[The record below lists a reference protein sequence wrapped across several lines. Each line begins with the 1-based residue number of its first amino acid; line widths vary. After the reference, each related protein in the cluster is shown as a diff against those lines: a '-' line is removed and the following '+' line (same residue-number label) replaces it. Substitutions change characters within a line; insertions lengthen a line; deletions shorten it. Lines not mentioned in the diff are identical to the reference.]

1 MKLATF
7 AAERAESAGAG
18 APAPPRARERIGA
31 VVDADRAVVD
41 LQAAHELLHGEPS
54 PHLASMLALLDGG
67 DAALAIARGLAEAAP
82 PASVREI
89 DDVRLLAP
97 LPRPRQIRD
106 FLCFEEHLQ
115 NVVEQMR
122 RRGAAGALGIAPV
135 WYEQPVYYTA
145 NALAV
150 AGPDAEVTWPA
161 YSESMDYELELALV
175 IGRAGRDI
183 AREQALSHAVGLTI
197 LNDLSARDAQM
208 QVMPA
213 GLGPGIGKDFD
224 GGNVLGPWITTLDE
238 IGDPQALAMEVRV
251 NGERWGG
258 GSSASMHHD
267 FAAMI
272 AHVSRGSTLFPGEV
286 LASGTVGTGCA
297 FEIGRELSDGD
308 LIELEVER
316 IGVLRT
322 RVRRAPAGSRDG
334 IT

>member
-7 AAERAESAGAG
+7 EARDEGVGTPNGATADG
-18 APAPPRARERIGA
+18 GRERIGA
-31 VVDADRAVVD
+31 VVDSDSAVVD
-41 LQAAHELLHGEPS
+41 LQAAHELQHGEPA

-67 DAALAIARGLAEAAP
+67 EPALENARRLAEAGP
-82 PASVREI
+82 TASVRAL
-89 DDVRLLAP
+89 DDVHLLAP

-115 NVVEQMR
+115 NVVDQMR
-122 RRGAAGALGIAPV
+122 RRGASGALGIAPV
-135 WYEQPVYYTA
+135 WYEQPVFYTA

-150 AGPDAEVTWPA
+150 VGPDAEVTWPP
-161 YSESMDYELELALV
+161 YSTSMDYELELALV
-175 IGRAGRDI
+175 IGRAGKNI
-183 AREQALSHAVGLTI
+183 PREEALSHAFGLTI

-213 GLGPGIGKDFD
+213 GLGPGTGKDFD

-238 IGDPQALAMEVRV
+238 IGDVQGLAMEVRV

-258 GSSASMHHD
+258 GNSASMHHD

-272 AHVSRGSTLFPGEV
+272 AHVSRGSTLHPGEV

-297 FEIGRELSDGD
+297 FEIGRDLSDGD
-308 LIELEVER
+308 LVELEVER

-322 RVRRAPAGSRDG
+322 RVRRAPAG
-334 IT
+334 

>member
-7 AAERAESAGAG
+7 EVRGEGHA
-18 APAPPRARERIGA
+18 APAGDRQRIVA
-31 VVDADRAVVD
+31 VVDSDGAIVD
-41 LQAAHELLHGEPS
+41 LQAAHEILHGKSS

-67 DAALAIARGLAEAAP
+67 EPARDSARQLAEAAP
-82 PASVREI
+82 RLSVRSLE
-89 DDVRLLAP
+89 DVRLLAP

-115 NVVEQMR
+115 NVVEQMK

-150 AGPDAEVTWPA
+150 VGPDAEVTWPS

-175 IGRAGRDI
+175 IGRTGRNI
-183 AREQALSHAVGLTI
+183 PRQQALSYAFGLTI

-208 QVMPA
+208 RVMPA
-213 GLGPGIGKDFD
+213 GLGPGTGKDFD

-258 GSSASMHHD
+258 GNSASMHHD

-297 FEIGRELSDGD
+297 FELGRELADGD
-308 LIELEVER
+308 LVELEVER

-322 RVRRAPAGSRDG
+322 RVRRAPSG
-334 IT
+334 

>member
-7 AAERAESAGAG
+7 SVERGAGAG
-18 APAPPRARERIGA
+18 SNAPATPGSRERIGA
-31 VVDADRAVVD
+31 VVDSDVVD
-41 LQAAHELLHGEPS
+41 LQAAHELLHGAPS
-54 PHLASMLALLDGG
+54 VHLASMLALLDGG
-67 DAALAIARGLAEAAP
+67 EPALAAARRLAEAAP
-82 PASVREI
+82 RASLRQL

-106 FLCFEEHLQ
+106 FLCFEEHLH

-122 RRGAAGALGIAPV
+122 RRGAAGALGIAPI

-150 AGPDAEVTWPA
+150 VGPDAEVTWPP

-175 IGRAGRDI
+175 IGREGKDI
-183 AREQALSHAVGLTI
+183 PREQALSYAFGLTI

-208 QVMPA
+208 RVMPA

-238 IGDPQALAMEVRV
+238 LGDPQALAMEVRV

-258 GSSASMHHD
+258 GSSSSMHHD
-267 FAAMI
+267 FASMI
-272 AHVSRGSTLFPGEV
+272 EHVSRGSTLFPGEV

-322 RVRRAPAGSRDG
+322 RVRRGPAG
-334 IT
+334 

>member
-7 AAERAESAGAG
+7 DVRGEGRT
-18 APAPPRARERIGA
+18 APAADRERLGA
-31 VVDADRAVVD
+31 VVDPGDAIVD
-41 LQAAHELLHGEPS
+41 LQAAHELLHGESS
-54 PHLASMLALLDGG
+54 PQLASMLALLDGG
-67 DAALAIARGLAEAAP
+67 EPAWGGARRLAEAAP
-82 PASVREI
+82 RRAVRPLDE
-89 DDVRLLAP
+89 VRLLAP

-115 NVVEQMR
+115 NVVAQMK

-150 AGPDAEVTWPA
+150 VGPDAEVTWPP

-175 IGRAGRDI
+175 IGRPGRNI
-183 AREQALSHAVGLTI
+183 PREQALSHAFGLTI

-208 QVMPA
+208 EVMPA
-213 GLGPGIGKDFD
+213 GLGPGTGKDFD
-224 GGNVLGPWITTLDE
+224 GGNVLGPWITTMDE

-258 GSSASMHHD
+258 GTSAAMHHD

-272 AHVSRGSTLFPGEV
+272 AHVSRGSTIFPGEV

-297 FEIGRELSDGD
+297 FELGRELADGD
-308 LIELEVER
+308 LVELEVER

-322 RVRRAPAGSRDG
+322 RVRRELDS
-334 IT
+334 